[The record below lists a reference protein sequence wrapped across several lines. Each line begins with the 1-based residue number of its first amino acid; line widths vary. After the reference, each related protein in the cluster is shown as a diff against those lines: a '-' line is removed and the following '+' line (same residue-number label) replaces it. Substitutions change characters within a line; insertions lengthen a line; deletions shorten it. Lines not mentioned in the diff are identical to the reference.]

1 MKQYTITI
9 FGSSL
14 PVESDQEYQN
24 AYSLSKKLAKA
35 GFNICSGGSM
45 GIMDAVS
52 KAASE
57 EGKEAIGVTV
67 EIFNAP
73 SSKYLTNEIRCSTL
87 SERLDNLVTTG
98 DAFILLPGGTGT
110 LLELSFIWELMNKNV
125 MKIKPAVCYGEMWKI
140 IVEEMEKRVKLE
152 KRHENLIMCFD
163 DKDQI
168 VDFFFNK
175 FNMSN

>member
-14 PVESDQEYQN
+14 PAETDEEYQD

-67 EIFNAP
+67 SIFNSPA
-73 SSKYLTNEIRCSTL
+73 SKYLTNEIKCNTL
-87 SERLDNLVTTG
+87 SERLDNLVTIG

-125 MKIKPAVCYGEMWKI
+125 MDIKPAACYGEMWKR
-140 IVEEMEKRVKLE
+140 IVEEMENRVKIE
-152 KRHENLIMCFD
+152 KRRENLIKYFGD
-163 DKDQI
+163 REKL
-168 VDFFFNK
+168 VDFFVNK
-175 FNMSN
+175 FSQIN